1 MRLLAILTNICLSI
15 FIIYSVVD
23 YRGSWDTDDLLIIFF
38 LAFTAIVNLG
48 FIFGA
53 TDKESL
59 VGLWVETK
67 KKKLRDELD
76 NPASASSD
84 DKDS

>member
-1 MRLLAILTNICLSI
+1 MTIDSG
-15 FIIYSVVD
+15 
-23 YRGSWDTDDLLIIFF
+23 GSWDTTDLL
-38 LAFTAIVNLG
+38 LLLLLTLTPIVNLV

>member
-1 MRLLAILTNICLSI
+1 MRLLAILVNI
-15 FIIYSVVD
+15 
-23 YRGSWDTDDLLIIFF
+23 GLLIITIYAVILHRGSYDSQLLLMVF
-38 LAFTAIVNLG
+38 LLTLTPIVNLV

-59 VGLWVETK
+59 VGLWIETK

>member
-1 MRLLAILTNICLSI
+1 MRLLAILVNISLLI
-15 FIIYSVVD
+15 ITIYSVIQ
-23 YRGSWDTDDLLIIFF
+23 YGGSFKTQDLLMIFF
-38 LAFTAIVNLG
+38 MTLTPIVNLV